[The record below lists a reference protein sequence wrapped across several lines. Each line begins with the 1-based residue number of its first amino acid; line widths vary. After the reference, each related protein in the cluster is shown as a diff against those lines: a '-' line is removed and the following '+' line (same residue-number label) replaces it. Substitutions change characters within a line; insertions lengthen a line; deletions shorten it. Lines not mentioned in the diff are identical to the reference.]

1 MKNVFRGL
9 LGGSPEHGD
18 VGRPPP
24 SPPDASQTART
35 IQFGPEVRLG
45 ADWFE
50 VRGRRFARRI
60 IAPVDSAP
68 DPLPRQLGLA
78 GDRDAA
84 AAVPTRDEIFLHL
97 TPHMVDVLER
107 IADLD
112 ENPRLGTFVLL
123 SGPTGCGKTT
133 LAKTYCHLANQPLT
147 ELNFSG
153 DTTLTD
159 FFRRTEVVTDDAGNQ
174 STLAT
179 LGPAALAMLLGR
191 KLIVNEI
198 NMLPPDLISVITHA
212 MDTGRLL
219 LSGTEFGNI
228 EIELHEQFGIIAT
241 ANPNYVG
248 TAEMGRSLQRRFGL
262 GLGNVPVAF
271 LPPAEEAESL
281 LVEFARHPVMASLG
295 ATSDEALSTRL
306 VGLAGALRAHHE
318 FGGQMRDRISTRT
331 LVHWLSLGQLT
342 NLPLSEVG
350 ARAVLT
356 IAPPSI
362 RDQVVQISNSSLGQV
377 RTSPAR
383 RNLDGALLPH
393 DPPDVGEAVP
403 IPPPLRPTAT
413 DEAIPGD
420 GDRITLPS
428 GRGAV
433 LGRGDDGAPRLWA
446 YDQDGRPLSDATGM
460 AAVRAELRR
469 ERGINFPM
477 PLGHVPGP
485 SEILPCL
492 TQSTWTAT
500 RLTQAALLLNR
511 PVFLRGPTGTG
522 KSALARTVAHL
533 WNLSTL
539 EFAFTGETAK
549 SDLTAVRQLHHGATR
564 WSLQAFLEAVRGGFL
579 VIVNEYNTA
588 YPDVHSIINGLFD
601 KAGLV
606 TLPDG
611 SEIRA
616 HPDFRLIATGFPDG
630 PGVKPLNEG
639 VENRFGAIVAFDYP
653 PQQEE
658 QAILNFV
665 ARERVDTASLGGMA
679 ELASVARAIL
689 RGDID
694 VEFDGGSGNVPA
706 DVAASVAERTAL
718 TTAEMV
724 TLIQGARDNDELIR
738 WYRRGVLEGASPE
751 VTRILE
757 PVLTNYSLG

>member
-1 MKNVFRGL
+1 MGV
-9 LGGSPEHGD
+9 
-18 VGRPPP
+18 
-24 SPPDASQTART
+24 
-35 IQFGPEVRLG
+35 
-45 ADWFE
+45 DWFE
-50 VRGRRFARRI
+50 VRGRRYARRQL
-60 IAPVDSAP
+60 APSDISGEA
-68 DPLPRQLGLA
+68 LPSQLGLA

-84 AAVPTRDEIFLHL
+84 AAVPTRDEVFLHL
-97 TPHMVDVLER
+97 TSHMVDVLER
-107 IADLD
+107 IADID
-112 ENPRLGTFVLL
+112 ENQRLGTFVLL

-133 LAKTYCHLANQPLT
+133 LAKTYCHIANQPLT

-153 DTTLTD
+153 DTTLAD

-174 STLAT
+174 STVAS

-191 KLIVNEI
+191 KLIINEI

-219 LSGTEFGNI
+219 LSGTEYGNI
-228 EIELHEQFGIIAT
+228 EIELHEEFGIIAT

-248 TAEMGRSLQRRFGL
+248 TTEMGRSLQRRFGL

-281 LVEFARHPVMASLG
+281 LVEFARHPAMASLG
-295 ATSDEALSTRL
+295 ATSDEGLSSRL
-306 VGLAGALRAHHE
+306 VGLADALRNHHE
-318 FGGQMRDRISTRT
+318 IGGQMRDRISTRT

-350 ARAVLT
+350 SRAVLT

-362 RDQVVQISNSSLGQV
+362 RNQVVQISNSALGQV
-377 RTSPAR
+377 RTAPGTQ
-383 RNLDGALLPH
+383 NLDSALLPEGS
-393 DPPDVGEAVP
+393 PDDGEAVAVP
-403 IPPPLRPTAT
+403 APVAAAAIEEEIP
-413 DEAIPGD
+413 DG
-420 GDRITLPS
+420 GDRIILPS
-428 GRGAV
+428 GKVAI
-433 LGRGDDGAPRLWA
+433 LGCGDGGSPRMWA
-446 YDQDGRPLSDATGM
+446 YDPDGHLLTDAGGA

-469 ERGINFPM
+469 ERGINFPI
-477 PLGHVPGP
+477 PLGHVPGRR
-485 SEILPCL
+485 EILPCL
-492 TQSTWTAT
+492 TQSTWAAT
-500 RLTQAALLLNR
+500 RLTQATLLLNR

-533 WNLSTL
+533 WNLPTV

-564 WSLQAFLEAVRGGFL
+564 WSLQAFLEAVQSGYL

-639 VENRFGAIVAFDYP
+639 VENRFGAIIAFDYP

-658 QAILNFV
+658 QAILNF
-665 ARERVDTASLGGMA
+665 AAEDRVDTASIGGMA
-679 ELASVARAIL
+679 ELASIARAVL
-689 RGDID
+689 RGEID
-694 VEFDGGSGNVPA
+694 VEFSGGPGNVAP

-724 TLIQGARDNDELIR
+724 TLIEGARDNDELIR
-738 WYRRGVLEGASPE
+738 WYRRGVLEGASAE
-751 VTRILE
+751 VTRVLE

>member
-84 AAVPTRDEIFLHL
+84 ATVPTRDEIFLHL

-153 DTTLTD
+153 DTTLAD

-271 LPPAEEAESL
+271 PPARGGGR
-281 LVEFARHPVMASLG
+281 VVARGVC
-295 ATSDEALSTRL
+295 
-306 VGLAGALRAHHE
+306 
-318 FGGQMRDRISTRT
+318 
-331 LVHWLSLGQLT
+331 
-342 NLPLSEVG
+342 
-350 ARAVLT
+350 
-356 IAPPSI
+356 PPS
-362 RDQVVQISNSSLGQV
+362 
-377 RTSPAR
+377 
-383 RNLDGALLPH
+383 
-393 DPPDVGEAVP
+393 
-403 IPPPLRPTAT
+403 
-413 DEAIPGD
+413 GD
-420 GDRITLPS
+420 GLP
-428 GRGAV
+428 GR
-433 LGRGDDGAPRLWA
+433 
-446 YDQDGRPLSDATGM
+446 
-460 AAVRAELRR
+460 
-469 ERGINFPM
+469 
-477 PLGHVPGP
+477 
-485 SEILPCL
+485 
-492 TQSTWTAT
+492 
-500 RLTQAALLLNR
+500 
-511 PVFLRGPTGTG
+511 
-522 KSALARTVAHL
+522 
-533 WNLSTL
+533 
-539 EFAFTGETAK
+539 
-549 SDLTAVRQLHHGATR
+549 DL
-564 WSLQAFLEAVRGGFL
+564 
-579 VIVNEYNTA
+579 
-588 YPDVHSIINGLFD
+588 
-601 KAGLV
+601 
-606 TLPDG
+606 
-611 SEIRA
+611 
-616 HPDFRLIATGFPDG
+616 
-630 PGVKPLNEG
+630 
-639 VENRFGAIVAFDYP
+639 
-653 PQQEE
+653 
-658 QAILNFV
+658 
-665 ARERVDTASLGGMA
+665 
-679 ELASVARAIL
+679 
-689 RGDID
+689 
-694 VEFDGGSGNVPA
+694 
-706 DVAASVAERTAL
+706 
-718 TTAEMV
+718 
-724 TLIQGARDNDELIR
+724 
-738 WYRRGVLEGASPE
+738 
-751 VTRILE
+751 
-757 PVLTNYSLG
+757 

>member
-1 MKNVFRGL
+1 MG
-9 LGGSPEHGD
+9 E
-18 VGRPPP
+18 
-24 SPPDASQTART
+24 
-35 IQFGPEVRLG
+35 
-45 ADWFE
+45 DWFE
-50 VRGRRFARRI
+50 VRGRRFPRRQL
-60 IAPVDSAP
+60 SAAKTSSEA
-68 DPLPRQLGLA
+68 LPRQIGLV
-78 GDRDAA
+78 GDSDAV
-84 AAVPTRDEIFLHL
+84 AAVPTRDEVFLHL

-107 IADLD
+107 IADID

-123 SGPTGCGKTT
+123 TGPTGCGKTT
-133 LAKTYCHLANQPLT
+133 LAKTFCHVANQPLT

-153 DTTLTD
+153 DTTLAD
-159 FFRRTEVVTDDAGNQ
+159 FFRRTEVVTDDVGNQ
-174 STLAT
+174 STLAA
-179 LGPAALAMLLGR
+179 LGPAARAMLLGR

-198 NMLPPDLISVITHA
+198 NMLPPDLISVITHS

-262 GLGNVPVAF
+262 GLGSVPVAF

-281 LVEFARHPVMASLG
+281 LVEFARSPVMTSLG
-295 ATSDEALSTRL
+295 ATPDEGLSSRL
-306 VGLAGALRAHHE
+306 VALADAIRNHHE
-318 FGGQMRDRISTRT
+318 VGGQMRDRISTRT

-342 NLPLSEVG
+342 DLPLSEVG

-356 IAPPSI
+356 IAPPAI
-362 RDQVVQISNSSLGQV
+362 RDQVVQISTSALGLV
-377 RTSPAR
+377 RTAPGKR
-383 RNLDGALLPH
+383 KLDGALLPD
-393 DPPDVGEAVP
+393 DPPDDGEAVALP
-403 IPPPLRPTAT
+403 SPLRAGTA
-413 DEAIPGD
+413 DEESPGD
-420 GDRITLPS
+420 GERITLPS
-428 GRGAV
+428 GRAAV
-433 LGRGDDGAPRLWA
+433 LGRDDGGAPRLWA
-446 YDQDGRPLSDATGM
+446 YDPDGRPLPDAS
-460 AAVRAELRR
+460 AVRAELRR

-477 PLGHVPGP
+477 PLGHLPGRRD
-485 SEILPCL
+485 ILPCL
-492 TQSTWTAT
+492 TQSTWTAI
-500 RLTQAALLLNR
+500 RLTQATLLLNR

-533 WNLSTL
+533 WNLPTV

-549 SDLTAVRQLHHGATR
+549 SDLTAVRQLRHGATK
-564 WSLQAFLEAVRGGFL
+564 WSLQAFLEAVQSGFL
-579 VIVNEYNTA
+579 VIANEYNTA

-653 PQQEE
+653 PRREE
-658 QAILNFV
+658 QAILNFI
-665 ARERVDTASLGGMA
+665 AGDRMSTASLGGMA

-689 RGDID
+689 RGDIGS
-694 VEFDGGSGNVPA
+694 EFDGGLGNVPP

-724 TLIQGARDNDELIR
+724 TLIQGARDNDELVR
-738 WYRRGVLEGASPE
+738 WYRRGVLEGASAE
-751 VTRILE
+751 VTRVLE

>member
-1 MKNVFRGL
+1 MSG
-9 LGGSPEHGD
+9 
-18 VGRPPP
+18 
-24 SPPDASQTART
+24 
-35 IQFGPEVRLG
+35 
-45 ADWFE
+45 DWFE
-50 VRGRRFARRI
+50 VRGRRFARRELTL
-60 IAPVDSAP
+60 AVTSLES
-68 DPLPRQLGLA
+68 LPWRLGLA

-84 AAVPTRDEIFLHL
+84 AAVPTRDEVFLHL

-107 IADLD
+107 IADID

-123 SGPTGCGKTT
+123 TGPTGCGKTT
-133 LAKTYCHLANQPLT
+133 LAKTYCHIANQPLT

-153 DTTLTD
+153 DTTLAD

-174 STLAT
+174 STLAA

-198 NMLPPDLISVITHA
+198 NMLPPDLISVITHS

-219 LSGTEFGNI
+219 LSGTEFGNM

-241 ANPNYVG
+241 ANPNYIG

-262 GLGNVPVAF
+262 GLGSVPVAF

-281 LVEFARHPVMASLG
+281 LVEFARHPAMTFLG
-295 ATSDEALSTRL
+295 VTPDQGLSSRL
-306 VGLAGALRAHHE
+306 VGLADTLRNHHE
-318 FGGQMRDRISTRT
+318 VGGQMRDRISTRT

-356 IAPPSI
+356 IAPPAI
-362 RDQVVQISNSSLGQV
+362 RDQVAQISPSALGQV
-377 RTSPAR
+377 RTAPGER
-383 RNLDGALLPH
+383 KLDTVLLSD
-393 DPPDVGEAVP
+393 DPPDDGEAVAVP
-403 IPPPLRPTAT
+403 SPLATAVP
-413 DEAIPGD
+413 DEETPGD
-420 GDRITLPS
+420 GERISLPS
-428 GRGAV
+428 GCVAV
-433 LGRGDDGAPRLWA
+433 MGHDDDGAPRLWA
-446 YDQDGRPLSDATGM
+446 YDPDGRPLPDNS
-460 AAVRAELRR
+460 AVRAELRR
-469 ERGINFPM
+469 ERDINFPV

-485 SEILPCL
+485 REILPCL

-500 RLTQAALLLNR
+500 HLTQATLLLNR

-522 KSALARTVAHL
+522 KSAMARTVAYL
-533 WNLSTL
+533 WNLPTV

-549 SDLTAVRQLHHGATR
+549 SDLTAIRQLRHGATQ
-564 WSLQAFLEAVRGGFL
+564 WSLQAFLEAVQSGFL
-579 VIVNEYNTA
+579 VIANEYNTA

-653 PQQEE
+653 RGGKSRPFSISSP
-658 QAILNFV
+658 AI
-665 ARERVDTASLGGMA
+665 ACKPPP
-679 ELASVARAIL
+679 SVAWPSCPPSPGPSCVAIS
-689 RGDID
+689 
-694 VEFDGGSGNVPA
+694 EPSST
-706 DVAASVAERTAL
+706 AASATCPPTLPLQWPSEPPSPPPKWSPSSRVLA
-718 TTAEMV
+718 TTTSWSAG
-724 TLIQGARDNDELIR
+724 IAAASSKARPR
-738 WYRRGVLEGASPE
+738 KSPGSSN
-751 VTRILE
+751 
-757 PVLTNYSLG
+757 PC